1 MIGWIEWAIKWLG
14 IYLVSNIITVVG
26 ILVAFPFILEYREIE
41 DTQLVEV
48 GKRKAI
54 EDYNANYIAKIGIRP
69 DSVTC
74 DDLGRDFDDV
84 DVYGRVMCSVF
95 DDGKIVLKR
104 SYRLTVDV
112 SNAGEVL
119 GFEDHP
125 IPDPEAK

>member
-1 MIGWIEWAIKWLG
+1 MIEWVKWAAKWLG
-14 IYLVSNIITVVG
+14 IYLVSNFITV
-26 ILVAFPFILEYREIE
+26 LVIMIALPFIFEYREVT
-41 DTQLVEV
+41 DPQLVDF
-48 GKRKAI
+48 GKRQAI
-54 EDYNANYIAKIGIRP
+54 EDYTSNYIAKIGIRP

-74 DDLGRDFDDV
+74 DVLGRDFDDV

-119 GFEDHP
+119 GFEDQS

>member
-14 IYLVSNIITVVG
+14 IYLVSNLITVVG
-26 ILVAFPFILEYREIE
+26 ILVAFPFVFEYREIE
-41 DTQLVEV
+41 DPQLVDF

-54 EDYNANYIAKIGIRP
+54 EDYTSNYIAKIGIRP

-74 DDLGRDFDDV
+74 DVLGRDFDDV